1 MGWVHVLGFRAL
13 VCELG
18 AIQKSRRFGTW
29 VLKGTSQGARVGERG
44 ISFSCSFFG

>member
-29 VLKGTSQGARVGERG
+29 VLKRTSQEARVGEQA
-44 ISFSCSFFG
+44 ISFSFLFFG